1 MSCGRHALLA
11 RSRQCRCLRTLSQR
25 WIGVSGWTSEPVED
39 LVETVLEGKRVGVTI
54 APGRPT
60 VLIGERINPTG
71 HKRLAESLRLG
82 DLGVVEKEAVS
93 QASEGAKVIDVN
105 VGLTDVDEPSLLPE
119 AVSMAAEATGLPICI
134 DTSNP
139 QALDAAL
146 KICPGRP
153 LVNSVNGEE
162 GSLDAILPIVKQYGV
177 AVIGLAMD
185 ERGIS
190 KEPQQR
196 LRIAEKIL
204 DRAARLGIDRQDVVI
219 DPLALSVGADQ
230 QAAVA
235 TLETVRLIA
244 QELGVN
250 MTVGG
255 SNASFGLP
263 DRESINGLF
272 LGLVIA
278 AGVTCPIV
286 NPRRARKAVLVV
298 DLLLGRDEYAL
309 RYISHVRER
318 P

>member
-1 MSCGRHALLA
+1 L
-11 RSRQCRCLRTLSQR
+11 
-25 WIGVSGWTSEPVED
+25 ED
-39 LVETVLEGKRVGVTI
+39 LVETVLKGRRTKVTI
-54 APGRPT
+54 APSRPT

-82 DLGVVEKEAVS
+82 DLGVVEKEAVT
-93 QASEGAKVIDVN
+93 QARDGADVIDVN

-119 AVSMAAEATGLPICI
+119 AVSMAADATGLPICI

-146 KICPGRP
+146 KVCPGRT

-162 GSLDAILPIVKQYGV
+162 RSLDAILPIVKQYGA
-177 AVIGLAMD
+177 AVIGLAID

-204 DRAARLGIDRQDVVI
+204 DRAARLGIDQQDVVI

-230 QAAVA
+230 QAARV

-250 MTVGG
+250 MTLGG
-255 SNASFGLP
+255 SNVSFGLP
-263 DRESINGLF
+263 ERESINGLF
-272 LGLVIA
+272 LGLAIA

-286 NPRRARKAVLVV
+286 NPRRARKAVLAT
-298 DLLLGRDEYAL
+298 DLILGRDEYAM
-309 RYISHVRER
+309 RYISYVREHL
-318 P
+318 